1 MQTRRFVLVSLI
13 LLALG
18 LAACI
23 ATPPVTTTTSTG
35 RFEATVH
42 YGPDAGLSLNG
53 QVRLEVGASGTV
65 SGILKLGDGSQVK
78 AVGQA
83 NGRAIN
89 LMFDLGND
97 QKVFGVGTTERDI
110 REGGGM
116 MGGPFSG
123 PRAGDLGDWLC
134 V

>member
-1 MQTRRFVLVSLI
+1 MIFRRFALIGLVV
-13 LLALG
+13 LALG
-18 LAACI
+18 LAACT
-23 ATPPVTTTTSTG
+23 ATPATSTTTIG

-42 YGPDAGLSLNG
+42 YGPNTGVSLNG
-53 QVRLEVGASGTV
+53 QVKLDVESSGNV
-65 SGILKLGDGSQVK
+65 SGVLTLADGSQVK

-97 QKVFGVGTTERDI
+97 QKVFGVGTAERDI

-123 PRAGDLGDWLC
+123 PAAGDLGDWLC